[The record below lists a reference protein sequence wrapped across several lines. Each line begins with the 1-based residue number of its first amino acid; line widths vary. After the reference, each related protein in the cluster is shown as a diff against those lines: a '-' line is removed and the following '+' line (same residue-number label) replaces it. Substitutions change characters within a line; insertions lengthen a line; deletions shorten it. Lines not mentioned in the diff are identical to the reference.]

1 MTIVLRSGRET
12 APEQGERRY
21 GEGVIRC
28 WPPLSAVVAL
38 AVVAACGSPDVSR
51 SAAQTEPAT
60 STSTTVLANE
70 VTTTAAP
77 TTTTVAPTTT
87 TTVPIQLT
95 GLFDDVAEAALLGP
109 VPEGVPL
116 GGAAYSE
123 PALYDMGCHA
133 GVGAVTPIFCEFGDL
148 TSDTVVVFTGDSHAA
163 QWFGALEV
171 AARTNRWKLISM
183 TKTSCPAADVTTF
196 RREDG
201 ARDGAELEYP
211 QCNEFRRNGWEA
223 IRELAPDLVIYP
235 MLTRYKQTNG
245 GGLEG
250 WRAGLG
256 RSIQNIAGPGTKVLI
271 LGETP
276 KTNGADIP
284 PCIRA
289 NRSDVSKCSNVRSA
303 AEFPKKIEMF
313 ERVAAEHGA
322 TFVNP
327 VDWFCTSDV
336 CPVLIN
342 GRIVYRDYNHV
353 SDQFS
358 RYRAPQ
364 MAAAIE
370 LALSG
375 PDAF

>member
-1 MTIVLRSGRET
+1 MTIVLRSDRET
-12 APEQGERRY
+12 VPEQGECRY
-21 GEGVIRC
+21 GEEVIRR
-28 WPPLSAVVAL
+28 WFPLGVVAVL
-38 AVVAACGSPDVSR
+38 AGFSACGSPEANPSV
-51 SAAQTEPAT
+51 AQTEPAGAPP
-60 STSTTVLANE
+60 TTVFVSEA
-70 VTTTAAP
+70 

-87 TTVPIQLT
+87 VASTTTTTVPVQLT
-95 GLFDDVAEAALLGP
+95 GLFDDVADAAALGP
-109 VPEGVPL
+109 VPDGVPL

-123 PALYDMGCHA
+123 PALYDRGCHA

-148 TSDTVVVFTGDSHAA
+148 TSDTVIVFTGDSHAA

-171 AARTNRWKLISM
+171 AARTNRWKLVSM
-183 TKTSCPAADVTTF
+183 TKTSCPAADVTTL

-211 QCNEFRRNGWEA
+211 ECNEFRRNGWEA
-223 IRELAPDLVIYP
+223 IRELGPDLVIYP

-256 RSIQNIAGPGTKVLI
+256 RSIQNIAGSGTKVLI
-271 LGETP
+271 IGETP
-276 KTNGADIP
+276 KTSGADIP

-289 NRSDVSKCSNVRSA
+289 NRTDVSKCSNARSA

-313 ERVAAEHGA
+313 EQVAAEHGA

-327 VDWFCTSDV
+327 VDWFCTAEV

-342 GRIVYRDYNHV
+342 GRVVYRDYNHV